1 MRLTFSHFKVEENVR
16 LSDVVGNI
24 WLFYSQPK
32 HETVSTVFLST
43 DVPQLLFVRIII
55 KSANSRVE
63 RLEIAK
69 YYKSTEL
76 KGMHAQK
83 LMFCHYLH
91 ILKQLFIVFW
101 DFDLCGKTVIRYEKG
116 CLEVMFTV
124 ILHTE

>member
-69 YYKSTEL
+69 YSKSTEL